1 MKPGV
6 ILFFCAD
13 LHFGDRISFVW
24 CSWVLAMPQS
34 RSPLRLLAGGKPV
47 AFTIHLQ
54 DVDMMGEPVEQS
66 TGKPFRTE
74 YGCPFIEW
82 QVAGDESG
90 ATFIALAEHLEEQFG
105 DRPV

>member
-1 MKPGV
+1 
-6 ILFFCAD
+6 
-13 LHFGDRISFVW
+13 
-24 CSWVLAMPQS
+24 MPLS
-34 RSPLRLLAGGKPV
+34 RSPLRLLACGKPV

-82 QVAGDESG
+82 QIAGDESG
-90 ATFIALAEHLEEQFG
+90 TTLIALAEHLEEQFG
-105 DRPV
+105 ANCRKRHMAQLVDDQQLACVEVQGVRRALP